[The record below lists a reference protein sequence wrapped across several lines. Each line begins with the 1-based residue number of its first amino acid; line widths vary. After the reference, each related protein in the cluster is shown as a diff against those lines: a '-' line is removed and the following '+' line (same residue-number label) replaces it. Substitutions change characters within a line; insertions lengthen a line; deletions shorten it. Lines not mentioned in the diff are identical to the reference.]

1 MGIELYLN
9 LIQNM
14 QNIYVPLAEQM
25 RPAKLTEVFG
35 QDHLIGPEGLL
46 TLLAKKKQPTSLILW
61 GPPGTGKTTIARIL
75 KEEWGA
81 NANQTNQID
90 FVELSAVTS
99 GIKDVRAVVERAQ
112 QNRRLGQQTVLF
124 VDEVHRFN
132 KSQQDAFL
140 PHIESGELNLIG
152 ATTENPS
159 FEVNNA
165 LLSRSKVVVLN
176 ALDEVALVKLIKKA
190 TKKMQR
196 DISPNAAKLLA
207 KLSGGDAR
215 SAIQTVE
222 VASQLAKPKEILA
235 EEHIKTVMQ
244 RTNYQ
249 FDKNG
254 DEHYN
259 LASAFIKS
267 MRGSSVEGSLYYL
280 HRLIVGGED
289 PLFIARRMVIFA
301 SEDIG
306 MAAPYALTL
315 AVAAFQA
322 VERVG
327 LPEAEYTLTHA
338 AIAMAKSP
346 KSRGVADA
354 MSIAKSQVAKNPN
367 AKVPLHLRNAPT
379 KLMKDLDY
387 GKDYKWQADFKP
399 EHGFLPEEV
408 KKSKD

>member
-1 MGIELYLN
+1 MLVMEQVYT
-9 LIQNM
+9 
-14 QNIYVPLAEQM
+14 PLAERM
-25 RPAKLTEVFG
+25 RPKTILELIG
-35 QDHLIGPEGLL
+35 QDHLTKPGGLL
-46 TLLAKKKQPTSLILW
+46 DLLVKNGRPTSLILW
-61 GPPGTGKTTIARIL
+61 GPPGTGKTTVARIL
-75 KEEWGA
+75 KEAWGEV
-81 NANQTNQID
+81 D

-99 GIKDVRAVVERAQ
+99 GVKDVRAVVERAKS
-112 QNRRLGQQTVLF
+112 NRRLGQQTVLF

-140 PHIESGELNLIG
+140 PHIESGELVLIG

-165 LLSRSKVVVLN
+165 LLSRTRVVVLN
-176 ALDEVALVKLIKKA
+176 PLDVDSLEKLIKKSA
-190 TKKMQR
+190 KQMNRTIDPK
-196 DISPNAAKLLA
+196 AVKLLA

-215 SAIQTVE
+215 TAIQAIE
-222 VASQLAKPKEILA
+222 VASQLAKVKEKISS
-235 EEHIKTVMQ
+235 EHIKTVLQ

-249 FDKNG
+249 FDKSG

-267 MRGSSVEGSLYYL
+267 MRGSNAEASLYYL

-327 LPEAEYTLTHA
+327 LPEAEYALSHSA
-338 AIAMAKSP
+338 VAMAKSP
-346 KSRGVADA
+346 KSREVADL
-354 MSIAKSQVAKNPN
+354 MNKAKAQVADFPN
-367 AKVPLHLRNAPT
+367 ASVPLHLRNAPT
-379 KLMKDLDY
+379 KLMSDLEY
-387 GKDYKWQADFKP
+387 GKNYKWEADFKP
-399 EHGFLPEEV
+399 DQGFLP
-408 KKSKD
+408 KDVN

>member
-1 MGIELYLN
+1 MEH
-9 LIQNM
+9 Q
-14 QNIYVPLAEQM
+14 YVPLAEKL
-25 RPAKLTEVFG
+25 RPQTLKDIIGHEHLTG
-35 QDHLIGPEGLL
+35 KDGLL
-46 TLLAKKKQPTSLILW
+46 TLLVKNDQPTSLILW
-61 GPPGTGKTTIARIL
+61 GPPGSGKTTIARIL
-75 KEEWGA
+75 KDAWGGENKA
-81 NANQTNQID
+81 VD

-99 GIKDVRAVVERAQ
+99 GVKDIRAVIERAE

-140 PHIESGELNLIG
+140 PHIESGVITLIG

-165 LLSRSKVVVLN
+165 LLSRTKVIVLH
-176 ALDEVALVKLIKKA
+176 ALDAKALKTLITKA
-190 TKKMQR
+190 AKAVNRK
-196 DISPNAAKLLA
+196 ISPKALTLLA
-207 KLSGGDAR
+207 NLSGGDGR
-215 SAIQTVE
+215 TAINTIE
-222 VASQLAKPKEILA
+222 VAAQLVKASQEISSDD
-235 EEHIKTVMQ
+235 IKTVLQ

-249 FDKNG
+249 FDKSG

-267 MRGSSVEGSLYYL
+267 MRGSNVEASMYYL

-315 AVAAFQA
+315 VVAAFQA
-322 VERVG
+322 VEKVG
-327 LPEAEYTLTHA
+327 LPEAEYTLSHTC
-338 AIAMAKSP
+338 IALAKSP
-346 KSRGVADA
+346 KSREVADIMA
-354 MSIAKSQVAKNPN
+354 RAKQQVAENPN
-367 AKVPLHLRNAPT
+367 AAVPLHLRNAPT

-387 GKDYKWQADFKP
+387 GKDYKWKADFKP
-399 EHGFLPEEV
+399 DEGFLPKNV
-408 KKSKD
+408 A

>member
-1 MGIELYLN
+1 ME
-9 LIQNM
+9 Q
-14 QNIYVPLAEQM
+14 QYVPLAERM
-25 RPAKLTEVFG
+25 RPKTLSDVIGQEHLTG
-35 QDHLIGPEGLL
+35 KNGIL
-46 TLLAKKKQPTSLILW
+46 TLLASSKQPTSLILW

-75 KEEWGA
+75 KEEWSRGTGA
-81 NANQTNQID
+81 VD

-99 GIKDVRAVVERAQ
+99 GVKDIRAVIERAG

-140 PHIESGELNLIG
+140 PHIESGELILIG

-165 LLSRSKVVVLN
+165 LLSRTRVVVLN
-176 ALDEVALVKLIKKA
+176 ALDQKSLQKLIVNASKKIA
-190 TKKMQR
+190 KT
-196 DISPNAAKLLA
+196 IEPSAVKLLA
-207 KLSGGDAR
+207 KLSGGDGRTAVQ
-215 SAIQTVE
+215 AIE
-222 VASQLAKPKEILA
+222 VASQFVGPKEKINS
-235 EEHIKTVMQ
+235 ENIKTVLQ

-249 FDKNG
+249 FDKSG

-267 MRGSSVEGSLYYL
+267 MRGSDEEASLYYM
-280 HRLIVGGED
+280 HRLIIGGED
-289 PLFIARRMVIFA
+289 PLFIARRMVVFA

-327 LPEAEYTLTHA
+327 YPECEYTLSHA
-338 AIAMAKSP
+338 CTALAKSP
-346 KSRGVADA
+346 KSREVTEL
-354 MSIAKSQVAKNPN
+354 MHKAKQQVAEHPN
-367 AKVPLHLRNAPT
+367 APVPLYLRNAPT
-379 KLMKDLDY
+379 KLMKDLEY
-387 GKDYKWQADFKP
+387 GKDYEWKADFKP
-399 EHGFLPEEV
+399 DQGFLPKNV
-408 KKSKD
+408 A

>member
-1 MGIELYLN
+1 MEHVYT
-9 LIQNM
+9 
-14 QNIYVPLAEQM
+14 PLAEKL
-25 RPAKLTEVFG
+25 RPEKLKDVIG
-35 QDHLIGPEGLL
+35 QDHLTDPDGVL
-46 TLLAKKKQPTSLILW
+46 TLLAKNKQPTSLILW

-75 KEEWGA
+75 KQEWGDV
-81 NANQTNQID
+81 D
-90 FVELSAVTS
+90 FIELSAVTS

-140 PHIESGELNLIG
+140 PHIESGVLTLIG

-165 LLSRSKVVVLN
+165 LLSRTRVIVLN
-176 ALDEVALVKLIKKA
+176 SLDEPALKKLIKKA
-190 TKKMQR
+190 ASTSGRK
-196 DISPNAAKLLA
+196 ISPSAVKLLA

-215 SAIQTVE
+215 TAINTIE
-222 VASQLAKPKEILA
+222 IASQLVKSDGTLSDDD
-235 EEHIKTVMQ
+235 IKTVLQ

-249 FDKNG
+249 FDKSG

-259 LASAFIKS
+259 IASAFIKS
-267 MRGSSVEGSLYYL
+267 MRGSNVEASLYYL
-280 HRLIVGGED
+280 HRLIIGGED
-289 PLFIARRMVIFA
+289 PIFIARRMVIFA

-327 LPEAEYTLTHA
+327 LPEAEYALSHA
-338 AIAMAKSP
+338 AVAMAESP
-346 KSRGVADA
+346 KSRSVTDKMYKAKQQVADH
-354 MSIAKSQVAKNPN
+354 PN

-387 GKDYKWQADFKP
+387 NKDYKWQADFKP
-399 EHGFLPEEV
+399 GKGFLPKELE
-408 KKSKD
+408 

>member
-1 MGIELYLN
+1 MEHTYT
-9 LIQNM
+9 
-14 QNIYVPLAEQM
+14 PLAEKL
-25 RPAKLTEVFG
+25 RPTKLTEVIG
-35 QDHLIGPEGLL
+35 QDHLIGADGLL
-46 TLLAKKKQPTSLILW
+46 TLLAKNKQPTSLILW

-75 KEEWGA
+75 KNAWGGDD
-81 NANQTNQID
+81 NKID

-99 GIKDVRAVVERAQ
+99 GIKDVRTVVERAQ
-112 QNRRLGQQTVLF
+112 QNRRLGMQTVLF

-140 PHIESGELNLIG
+140 PHIESGELTLIG

-165 LLSRSKVVVLN
+165 LLSRSKVIVLN
-176 ALDEVALVKLIKKA
+176 ALDEVSLIKLIKKA
-190 TKKMQR
+190 AKQMNR
-196 DISPNAAKLLA
+196 GILPSAVKLLA

-215 SAIQTVE
+215 SAIQTIE
-222 VASQLAKPKEILA
+222 VAAQLAKSKEKLT
-235 EEHIKTVMQ
+235 EDHIKTVMQ
-244 RTNYQ
+244 RTDYQ

-254 DEHYN
+254 EEHYN

-267 MRGSSVEGSLYYL
+267 MRGSSVDGSLYYL

-327 LPEAEYTLTHA
+327 LPEAEYALSHA
-338 AIAMAKSP
+338 ALAMAESP
-346 KSRGVADA
+346 KSRGVTAA
-354 MSIAKSQVAKNPN
+354 MHKAKAQVAEHPN

-387 GKDYKWQADFKP
+387 GKDYKWEADFKP
-399 EHGFLPEEV
+399 KNGFLPKEL
-408 KKSKD
+408 S

>member
-1 MGIELYLN
+1 MENRYT
-9 LIQNM
+9 
-14 QNIYVPLAEQM
+14 PLAERL
-25 RPAKLTEVFG
+25 RPAKLADVIG
-35 QDHLIGPEGLL
+35 QDHLIGPDGLL
-46 TLLAKKKQPTSLILW
+46 TLLAKNKQPTSLILW

-75 KEEWGA
+75 KDAWGGGA
-81 NANQTNQID
+81 NQVD

-99 GIKDVRAVVERAQ
+99 GVKDVRAVVERAQ
-112 QNRRLGQQTVLF
+112 QNQRLGMQTVLF

-140 PHIESGELNLIG
+140 PHIESGELTLIG

-165 LLSRSKVVVLN
+165 LLSRCKVVVLN
-176 ALDEVALVKLIKKA
+176 SLDEAALLKLIRKA
-190 TKKMQR
+190 AKQMNRSIAPK
-196 DISPNAAKLLA
+196 AAKLLA
-207 KLSGGDAR
+207 TMSGGDAR

-222 VASQLAKPKEILA
+222 VATQLTKPKEKIS
-235 EEHIKTVMQ
+235 EKHIKTVMQ

-254 DEHYN
+254 EEHYN

-267 MRGSSVEGSLYYL
+267 MRGSSVDGSLYYL
-280 HRLIVGGED
+280 QRLIVGGED
-289 PLFIARRMVIFA
+289 PIFIARRMVIFA

-306 MAAPYALTL
+306 MAAPYALSL

-327 LPEAEYTLTHA
+327 LPEAEYALTHA
-338 AIAMAKSP
+338 AIAMAESP

-354 MSIAKSQVAKNPN
+354 MMKSKGQVASHPN

-387 GKDYKWQADFKP
+387 GKDYKWEADFKP
-399 EHGFLPEEV
+399 EKGFLPEGV
-408 KKSKD
+408 D

>member
-1 MGIELYLN
+1 MEHTYT
-9 LIQNM
+9 
-14 QNIYVPLAEQM
+14 PLAEKL
-25 RPAKLTEVFG
+25 RPTTLAEVVGQEHLTAKDG
-35 QDHLIGPEGLL
+35 IL
-46 TLLAKKKQPTSLILW
+46 TLIASSKPTSLILW

-75 KEEWGA
+75 KDAWSDV
-81 NANQTNQID
+81 D
-90 FVELSAVTS
+90 FIELSAVTA
-99 GIKDVRAVVERAQ
+99 GVKDIRAVVERAQ
-112 QNRRLGQQTVLF
+112 QNRRLAQQTVLF

-140 PHIESGELNLIG
+140 PHIESGELTLIG

-165 LLSRSKVVVLN
+165 LLSRTRVVVLN
-176 ALDEVALVKLIKKA
+176 ALTQKDTEKLVKK
-190 TKKMQR
+190 
-196 DISPNAAKLLA
+196 AAKVINRAILPKAVRLLA
-207 KLSGGDAR
+207 KLSGGDGR
-215 SAIQTVE
+215 SAINAIELAAQL
-222 VASQLAKPKEILA
+222 VASTEKITEL
-235 EEHIKTVMQ
+235 HIKTVLQ

-249 FDKNG
+249 FDKSG

-267 MRGSSVEGSLYYL
+267 MRGSDAEAALYYL
-280 HRLIVGGED
+280 HRLIIGGED

-306 MAAPYALTL
+306 MAAPYSLTL

-327 LPEAEYTLTHA
+327 MPESEYTLSHVA
-338 AIAMAKSP
+338 LALAQSP

-354 MSIAKSQVAKNPN
+354 MYHAKSQVSEHPN

-379 KLMKDLDY
+379 SLMKDLDY

-399 EHGFLPEEV
+399 EAGFLPEAL
-408 KKSKD
+408 SSS

>member
-1 MGIELYLN
+1 MEHVYT
-9 LIQNM
+9 
-14 QNIYVPLAEQM
+14 PLAEKL
-25 RPAKLTEVFG
+25 RPKVLKDVVGQEHLT
-35 QDHLIGPEGLL
+35 GPTGML
-46 TLLAKKKQPTSLILW
+46 TLLVKNKQPTSLILW
-61 GPPGTGKTTIARIL
+61 GPPGTGKTTIARLL
-75 KEEWGA
+75 KDAWGDV
-81 NANQTNQID
+81 D
-90 FVELSAVTS
+90 FVEMSAVTA

-140 PHIESGELNLIG
+140 PHIESGELTLIG

-165 LLSRSKVVVLN
+165 LLSRTRVIVLN
-176 ALDEVALVKLIKKA
+176 SLNDKTLEILIKKA
-190 TKKMQR
+190 AKEMNRTVEPK
-196 DISPNAAKLLA
+196 AAKLLA
-207 KLSGGDAR
+207 QLSGGDAR
-215 SAIQTVE
+215 SAINNIE
-222 VASQLAKPKEILA
+222 IASQLAKSKEKLTQD
-235 EEHIKTVMQ
+235 HIKTVMQ

-254 DEHYN
+254 EEHYN

-267 MRGSSVEGSLYYL
+267 MRGSSVDGSMYYL

-327 LPEAEYTLTHA
+327 LPEAEYALSHA
-338 AIAMAKSP
+338 ALALAESP
-346 KSRGVADA
+346 KSRGVTDA
-354 MSIAKSQVAKNPN
+354 MQRAKVQVADHPN

-379 KLMKDLDY
+379 KLMKDLGY
-387 GKDYKWQADFKP
+387 NEDYKWKADFKP
-399 EHGFLPEEV
+399 GNGFLPTEI
-408 KKSKD
+408 DN

>member
-1 MGIELYLN
+1 MEHTYI
-9 LIQNM
+9 
-14 QNIYVPLAEQM
+14 PLAEKL
-25 RPAKLTEVFG
+25 RPKVLKDVIG
-35 QDHLIGPEGLL
+35 QEHLIGPSGIL
-46 TLLAKKKQPTSLILW
+46 TLLANGKQPTSLILW

-75 KEEWGA
+75 KDSWGA
-81 NANQTNQID
+81 DGAGVD

-99 GIKDVRAVVERAQ
+99 GVKDIRAVIERAEA
-112 QNRRLGQQTVLF
+112 NRRLGQQTVLF

-140 PHIESGELNLIG
+140 PHIESGVITLIG

-165 LLSRSKVVVLN
+165 LLSRSRVIVLN
-176 ALDEVALVKLIKKA
+176 PLDDKSLQKLITLA
-190 TKKMQR
+190 IKKMGR
-196 DISPNAAKLLA
+196 TIEPSAVKLLA
-207 KLSGGDAR
+207 KLSGGDGR
-215 SAIQTVE
+215 TAIQAIE
-222 VASQLAKPKEILA
+222 VASQFVKSKEKISS
-235 EEHIKTVMQ
+235 ENIKTVLQ

-249 FDKNG
+249 FDKSG

-267 MRGSSVEGSLYYL
+267 MRGSNVEASLYYL

-289 PLFIARRMVIFA
+289 PIFIARRMVVFA

-315 AVAAFQA
+315 AIAAFQA

-327 LPEAEYTLTHA
+327 LPEAEYTLSHA
-338 AIAMAKSP
+338 CVAMAKSP
-346 KSRGVADA
+346 KSREIAEL
-354 MSIAKSQVAKNPN
+354 MSNAKHQVAEHPN
-367 AKVPLHLRNAPT
+367 VSVPLHLRNAPT

-387 GKDYKWQADFKP
+387 GKDYKWEADFKP
-399 EHGFLPEEV
+399 DQGFLPKNV
-408 KKSKD
+408 A

>member
-1 MGIELYLN
+1 MEHSYT
-9 LIQNM
+9 
-14 QNIYVPLAEQM
+14 PLAEKL
-25 RPAKLTEVFG
+25 RPNTLK
-35 QDHLIGPEGLL
+35 DLIGQEHLTGPKGIL
-46 TLLAKKKQPTSLILW
+46 TLLAKGKQPTSLILW

-75 KEEWGA
+75 KDAWGG
-81 NANQTNQID
+81 NGLGVD

-99 GIKDVRAVVERAQ
+99 GVKDIRAVIERAE

-140 PHIESGELNLIG
+140 PHIESGVITLIG

-165 LLSRSKVVVLN
+165 LLSRSRVIVLN
-176 ALDEVALVKLIKKA
+176 PLDDKSLRKLIHRAAKE
-190 TKKMQR
+190 MGR
-196 DISPNAAKLLA
+196 DIEPTAVKLLA
-207 KLSGGDAR
+207 KLSGGDGRTAVQ
-215 SAIQTVE
+215 AVE
-222 VASQLAKPKEILA
+222 VASQFVGQKEKISSD
-235 EEHIKTVMQ
+235 HVKTVLQ

-249 FDKNG
+249 FDKSG

-267 MRGSSVEGSLYYL
+267 MRGSDVEASLYYL
-280 HRLIVGGED
+280 HRLIIGGED
-289 PLFIARRMVIFA
+289 PIFIARRMVIFA

-327 LPEAEYTLTHA
+327 LPEAEYSLSHA
-338 AIAMAKSP
+338 CVAMAKSP
-346 KSRGVADA
+346 KSREVADL
-354 MSIAKSQVAKNPN
+354 MYKAKQQVAEHPN
-367 AKVPLHLRNAPT
+367 ASVPLHLRNAPT

-387 GKDYKWQADFKP
+387 GKDYKWEADFKP
-399 EHGFLPEEV
+399 DAGFLPKNV
-408 KKSKD
+408 A

>member
-1 MGIELYLN
+1 MDSQQYT
-9 LIQNM
+9 
-14 QNIYVPLAEQM
+14 PLAEKL
-25 RPAKLTEVFG
+25 RPTKLSEVIG
-35 QDHLIGPEGLL
+35 QEHLTGPGGLL
-46 TLLAKKKQPTSLILW
+46 TLLARNKQPTSLILW

-75 KEEWGA
+75 KDAWGGSE
-81 NANQTNQID
+81 NEID
-90 FVELSAVTS
+90 FVELSAVS
-99 GIKDVRAVVERAQ
+99 AGVKDVRAIVERAQ

-140 PHIESGELNLIG
+140 PHIESGELTLIG

-165 LLSRSKVVVLN
+165 LLSRCKVVVLN
-176 ALDEVALVKLIKKA
+176 ALDETSLMKLIKKA
-190 TKKMQR
+190 GKKMNR
-196 DISPNAAKLLA
+196 DVSPSASRLLA

-215 SAIQTVE
+215 SAIQTIE
-222 VASQLAKPKEILA
+222 VASQLAKSKEKLNDG
-235 EEHIKTVMQ
+235 HIKTVMQ

-254 DEHYN
+254 EEHYN

-267 MRGSSVEGSLYYL
+267 MRGSSVEASLYYL

-289 PLFIARRMVIFA
+289 PLFIARRMVVFA

-327 LPEAEYTLTHA
+327 LPEAEYALSHA
-338 AIAMAKSP
+338 ALALAESP
-346 KSRGVADA
+346 KSRGVTDA
-354 MSIAKSQVAKNPN
+354 MKQAKSQVAEHPN

-379 KLMKDLDY
+379 KLMKDLEY
-387 GKDYKWQADFKP
+387 GKNYKWQANFKP
-399 EHGFLPEEV
+399 GEGFLPEELQ
-408 KKSKD
+408 K

>member
-1 MGIELYLN
+1 MEHVYI
-9 LIQNM
+9 
-14 QNIYVPLAEQM
+14 PLAEKL
-25 RPAKLTEVFG
+25 RPMKLSEVIG
-35 QDHLIGPEGLL
+35 QEHLTGPNGMLSLL
-46 TLLAKKKQPTSLILW
+46 IKNKQPTSLILW
-61 GPPGTGKTTIARIL
+61 GPPGTGKTTIARLL
-75 KEEWGA
+75 KESWGDV
-81 NANQTNQID
+81 D
-90 FVELSAVTS
+90 FIEMSAVTA
-99 GIKDVRAVVERAQ
+99 GVKDVRAVVERAQ

-140 PHIESGELNLIG
+140 PHIESGELTLIG

-165 LLSRSKVVVLN
+165 LLSRTRVVVLS
-176 ALDEVALVKLIKKA
+176 ALDEQALVQLIKKA
-190 TKKMQR
+190 SKRINHPIELK
-196 DISPNAAKLLA
+196 AAKLLA
-207 KLSGGDAR
+207 QLSGGDAR
-215 SAIQTVE
+215 SAINTIE
-222 VASQLAKPKEILA
+222 IASQLVNSKQQLTED
-235 EEHIKTVMQ
+235 HIKTVMQ

-254 DEHYN
+254 EEHYN

-267 MRGSSVEGSLYYL
+267 MRGSSVEASLYYL

-289 PLFIARRMVIFA
+289 PLFIARRILIFA

-327 LPEAEYTLTHA
+327 LPEAEYALSHA
-338 AIAMAKSP
+338 VIAMAKNP
-346 KSRGVADA
+346 KSREVAEL
-354 MSIAKSQVAKNPN
+354 MSGAKRQVAYHPN

-379 KLMKDLDY
+379 KLMKDLEC
-387 GKDYKWQADFKP
+387 GKDYKWKADFKP
-399 EHGFLPEEV
+399 QEGFLPEELTEHQ
-408 KKSKD
+408 

>member
-1 MGIELYLN
+1 MEHVYT
-9 LIQNM
+9 
-14 QNIYVPLAEQM
+14 PLAEKL
-25 RPAKLTEVFG
+25 RPTKLSEVIG
-35 QDHLIGPEGLL
+35 QDHLTGTDGLL
-46 TLLAKKKQPTSLILW
+46 TLLAKNKQPTSLILW

-75 KEEWGA
+75 KDAWGGGK
-81 NANQTNQID
+81 NEID
-90 FVELSAVTS
+90 FIELSAVTA
-99 GIKDVRAVVERAQ
+99 GVKDVRAVVERAQ
-112 QNRRLGQQTVLF
+112 QNRRLAQQTVLF

-140 PHIESGELNLIG
+140 PHIESGELTLIG

-165 LLSRSKVVVLN
+165 LLSRCKVVVLN
-176 ALDEVALVKLIKKA
+176 ALDEKALMSLIKKA
-190 TKKMQR
+190 AKQMNRSVTPK
-196 DISPNAAKLLA
+196 AAKLLA

-215 SAIQTVE
+215 SAIQTIE
-222 VASQLAKPKEILA
+222 VASQLAKPKKNLNED
-235 EEHIKTVMQ
+235 HIKTVMQ

-254 DEHYN
+254 EEHYN

-267 MRGSSVEGSLYYL
+267 MRGSSVDGSLYYL

-327 LPEAEYTLTHA
+327 LPEAQYNLSHA
-338 AIAMAKSP
+338 AVALAESP
-346 KSRGVADA
+346 KSRGVTDA
-354 MSIAKSQVAKNPN
+354 MNKARAQVAEYPN

-387 GKDYKWQADFKP
+387 GKDYKWEADFKP
-399 EHGFLPEEV
+399 GKGFLPEELG
-408 KKSKD
+408 